1 MQTISILYLQLFY
14 KSKTI
19 FKLKVYSYLY
29 IYIYLFLIGG
39 QLLYNIGL
47 VSAIYQQ
54 ETAIDTHA
62 PPSWIPLPR
71 PTLLRANFHGHYQAE
86 QIIWTFW
93 TNLSWHSLMFFSVWC
108 CYFQTA
114 HYIWWMV
121 SYYLLLGHL
130 CYYIIWNHLQYHFES
145 ILNDLVWK

>member
-62 PPSWIPLPR
+62 PPS
-71 PTLLRANFHGHYQAE
+71 
-86 QIIWTFW
+86 
-93 TNLSWHSLMFFSVWC
+93 
-108 CYFQTA
+108 
-114 HYIWWMV
+114 
-121 SYYLLLGHL
+121 
-130 CYYIIWNHLQYHFES
+130 
-145 ILNDLVWK
+145 